1 MPVWNRIS
9 SDLVEASITSNQ
21 APADEKNW
29 GLRLDDKAFELTM
42 MSDTWFPHAKLLI
55 ERQGTKVL
63 RILVDGV
70 VVYDAG
76 NSTS

>member
-1 MPVWNRIS
+1 MGSWNRLS
-9 SDLVEASITSNQ
+9 SDLVEASLTSTQ

-29 GLRLDDKAFELTM
+29 GLRLDDKVLELST

-70 VVYDAG
+70 VVYNAD